1 MQVLRDAVCSE
12 IIKFRRN
19 KMAWL
24 GTLIIV
30 MIPFFMIWNRL
41 VIDQQRKY
49 MEWLMSVFML
59 NTLVLPIVNGFVITS
74 SMQREYQDRTIR
86 NILTA
91 PVSRERF
98 LTAKLVV
105 WVVWYFVSICLSEGI
120 VAAGCY
126 VLFPIEFTTGNMKY
140 AIFLFTQNNFFS
152 FITGIPIL
160 WICVKQ
166 QALFYPSMLATL
178 GTAVL
183 QAAGLQVSEELILP
197 ACLCPWTAVSISGIV
212 GFGTYYY
219 RICLVSI
226 LLCGLTGYMGVIIS
240 FRNQDQ

>member
-1 MQVLRDAVCSE
+1 MHDAICSE

-19 KMAWL
+19 KMAWV

-30 MIPFFMIWNRL
+30 TIPLFMIWNRL
-41 VIDQQRKY
+41 LIDPQKEY
-49 MEWLMSVFML
+49 MEWLMSLLML

-91 PVSRERF
+91 SVSREKF

-105 WVVWYFVSICLSEGI
+105 WFLWYLISFCLSEVI
-120 VAAGCY
+120 VIAGCY
-126 VLFPIEFTTGNMKY
+126 ALFPIEFTTGNMGY
-140 AIFLFTQNNFFS
+140 ALFLFTQNNFFS
-152 FITGIPIL
+152 FIVGIPIFL
-160 WICVKQ
+160 ICVKQ

-178 GTAVL
+178 GSAVL

-197 ACLCPWTAVSISGIV
+197 ACVCPWTAVSISGIV
-212 GFGTYYY
+212 GFGTHYYW
-219 RICLVSI
+219 ICFVSI
-226 LLCGLTGYMGVIIS
+226 VLCGLAGFMGVIIS
-240 FRNQDQ
+240 FNNQDQ

>member
-1 MQVLRDAVCSE
+1 MHDAVCSE

-41 VIDQQRKY
+41 IIDQQRKC
-49 MEWLMSVFML
+49 MEWMMSVFML
-59 NTLVLPIVNGFVITS
+59 NTLLLPIVSGFVITS

-98 LTAKLVV
+98 LAAKLVV
-105 WVVWYFVSICLSEGI
+105 WFLWYFTSICLSEMI
-120 VAAGCY
+120 AVAGGY
-126 VLFPIEFTTGNMKY
+126 VLFPTEFTAGSMKSVL
-140 AIFLFTQNNFFS
+140 FLFTQNNFFS
-152 FITGIPIL
+152 FIVGIPIL

-166 QALFYPSMLATL
+166 QTLFYPSMLATL
-178 GTAVL
+178 GNAVL
-183 QAAGLQVSEELILP
+183 QVAGLQVSEELILP
-197 ACLCPWTAVSISGIV
+197 ACVCPWTAVSISGIV
-212 GFGTYYY
+212 GVDTLYYW
-219 RICLVSI
+219 ICFVSI
-226 LLCGLTGYMGVIIS
+226 FFCGLVGFVCVIIS